1 MKFLASVT
9 IIIAIPTM
17 IASFYGMNVVDIPL
31 SEQPLAFEVIF
42 GISVVISV
50 AMGLLMW
57 KKKIF

>member
-1 MKFLASVT
+1 
-9 IIIAIPTM
+9 
-17 IASFYGMNVVDIPL
+17 MNVVDLPL

-42 GISVVISV
+42 GISVMISV